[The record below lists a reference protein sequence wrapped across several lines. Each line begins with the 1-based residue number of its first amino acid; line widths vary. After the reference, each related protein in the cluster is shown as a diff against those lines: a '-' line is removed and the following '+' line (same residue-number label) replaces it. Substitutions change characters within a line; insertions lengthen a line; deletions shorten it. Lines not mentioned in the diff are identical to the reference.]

1 MEIDSNELNLIINS
15 LLYSR
20 NMFSCVKS
28 KYTNSAVFE
37 IDKLLEK
44 IRSELN
50 V

>member
-1 MEIDSNELNLIINS
+1 MEIDSNELGLIINS

-20 NMFSCVKS
+20 DMFDCIKNE
-28 KYTNSAVFE
+28 YTNLVVLE

-44 IRSELN
+44 MRSELN